1 MRYQWINISSIWLSA
16 LLFVLM
22 APGCKREKP
31 RTVEVTTNKGAFTIR
46 LYNETEKYRKNFV
59 SLVEEGF
66 YDSLLFHRVIPDVI
80 IQGGDPD
87 SRNAAPG
94 KFLGRGN
101 VDYTIDPDF
110 RYVHTYGAVSG
121 ARTPDEVNPQKKSS
135 GSQFFIVIGHP
146 VTDKDLD
153 KIEKEKKIKYT
164 PEQRRL
170 YKLVGGIPQFDKEYS
185 VFGEVVKGMDVVKK
199 ISRVQRD
206 ANDRPAEDVRMY
218 MKIAE
223 EYNEE

>member
-1 MRYQWINISSIWLSA
+1 MNLSSKLLSIWL
-16 LLFVLM
+16 LLAFFFL
-22 APGCKREKP
+22 APGCNRERP
-31 RTVEVTTNKGAFTIR
+31 RIVEVTTDKGEFTIR
-46 LYNETEKYRKNFV
+46 LYEETEKYRKNFV
-59 SLVEEGF
+59 RLVKDGF

-87 SRNAAPG
+87 SRTAAPG
-94 KFLGRGN
+94 KYLGKGN

-146 VTDKDLD
+146 VTDQDLN
-153 KIEKEKKIKYT
+153 KIEKEKGMRYT

-170 YKLVGGIPQFDKEYS
+170 YKLVGGIPQFDQEYT
-185 VFGEVVKGMDVVKK
+185 VFGEVVKGMDVVKQ
-199 ISRVQRD
+199 ISRVPRD
-206 ANDRPAEDVRMY
+206 ANDRPSEDVRMF

-223 EYNEE
+223 KNNEE